1 MRIAIFTE
9 TFLPKVDGV
18 VTRLVRTL
26 DQLTEMGH
34 EALIFAPHNPPAEYR
49 GHRVIKVP
57 AISFRPWYPEL
68 FLGLPRPRLG
78 RELDNFGPDVV
89 HVINPVVLGL
99 WGSTIAI
106 QRDLPLLASFHT
118 DLPNY
123 VKHLNLSFLTPVSK
137 SILRDIHNLAH
148 VNLCTSTQMIQAAEN
163 IGIKRV
169 RLWPK
174 AIDTDAYHPSF
185 SNKEMRHELSG
196 GEPDKPL
203 LVYVGRLSHE
213 KRLDLLEPV
222 IRQLPGVRLA
232 LVGSGPAEAHLRR
245 QFQGTPT
252 VFTGYMSGARLAA
265 AYASADV
272 FVFPSDTETL
282 GFVAMEAM
290 ASGVPAVA
298 ARAGGIPDVIR
309 HEDTGLLFEAG
320 NPAAML
326 EQVKR
331 LLADPAERAAMGQ
344 RARADMERWSWRAST
359 EKLLEYYGLAG
370 SVKKLFDTPGE
381 RSRPV
386 TRLRRHRAAH

>member
-26 DQLTEMGH
+26 DQLEELGH
-34 EALIFAPHNPPAEYR
+34 EALIFAPHNPPSEYR

-78 RELDNFGPDVV
+78 RELDRFEPDVV

-123 VKHLNLSFLTPVSK
+123 VKHLNLSFLTPISK

-148 VNLCTSTQMIQAAEN
+148 VNLCTSSQMIEAAQS
-163 IGIKRV
+163 IGIRRV

-174 AIDTDAYHPSF
+174 AIDTDSYHPSHA
-185 SNKEMRHELSG
+185 SATMRSELSG

-232 LVGSGPAEAHLRR
+232 LVGSGPAEAHLRKR
-245 QFQGTPT
+245 FEGTPT
-252 VFTGYMSGARLAA
+252 VFTGYMSGSRLAA
-265 AYASADV
+265 AYASADI
-272 FVFPSDTETL
+272 FMFPSDTETL

-309 HEDTGLLFEAG
+309 HGDTGLLFEAG
-320 NPAAML
+320 NTAEIL
-326 EQVKR
+326 EQVNW
-331 LLADPAERAAMGQ
+331 LLGNPDERAAMGS
-344 RARADMERWSWRAST
+344 RARADMELWSWRAST
-359 EKLLEYYGLAG
+359 EKLLDYYDLAG
-370 SVKKLFDTPGE
+370 AVKSRFDTPGE
-381 RSRPV
+381 RTRPV
-386 TRLRRHRAAH
+386 SRLRRHRAAQ